1 MAKAILVEGVLTISR
16 FKPKVLV
23 AVGNFP
29 PSHGGGG
36 LRAYR
41 MYKEA
46 GEFFQID
53 LTAATNQGPEAD
65 EKDRVFDGI
74 RVYTINGESPF
85 LIIFLKLGLLFVT
98 CSQKPFDLVHAMGFS
113 KVANAAAIWALVFRI
128 PLIREMTIDTPLPQ
142 NKGFFNKLIFRTF
155 VDAKLLIAISENIYK
170 RFRSQGISSKKI
182 WIRPNPVDISYF
194 KPTDYS
200 FRAKTRKHLQLPDG
214 KVLHLVLGRIQD
226 RKNQTFALESIALLG
241 KQHHLILAGPVYEQ
255 DKTYLS
261 KIQEML
267 VKLGLSERVHIF
279 PYQITD
285 VVPLYNC
292 ADVLWVTSKKEGLPN
307 VLLEALCCGL
317 PCVVNKDLGLE
328 TYLENGRLGRCE
340 ELEPSKF
347 SLAACQVALGLS
359 SPEIRLEGAKIAR
372 KRYESAGINFLFG
385 KILYDVICKSE
396 DLDVTGKNLL

>member
-1 MAKAILVEGVLTISR
+1 MPKALVVEEVLTNSQ
-16 FKPKVLV
+16 FKAKVLV

-53 LTAATNQGPEAD
+53 LAALTNQGPEEN

-74 RVYTINGESPF
+74 RVYTINGESHF
-85 LIIFLKLGLLFVT
+85 LIIFLKLAKIFIT
-98 CSQKPFDLVHAMGFS
+98 CRKKPFDLVHAMGFS
-113 KVANAAAIWALVFRI
+113 KVANAAAVWALLLRI
-128 PLIREMTIDTPLPQ
+128 PLIREMTIDNPLPQ
-142 NKGFFNKLIFRTF
+142 NKGFFNTLIYRTF
-155 VDAKLLIAISENIYK
+155 VDAKLLIAISENIYE
-170 RFRSQGISSKKI
+170 RFRSKGISSKKI

-194 KPTDYS
+194 KPMAYS
-200 FRAKTRKHLQLPDG
+200 FKAKTRKHLQLPSD
-214 KVLHLVLGRIQD
+214 KILHLVLGRIQD
-226 RKNQTFALESIALLG
+226 RKNQTFALESLALLG

-255 DKTYLS
+255 DKTYLA

-267 VKLGLSERVHIF
+267 VKLGLNERVHIF

-328 TYLENGRLGRCE
+328 TYLENGRYGKCE
-340 ELEPSKF
+340 ELVPAKF
-347 SLAACQVALGLS
+347 SLAAREVALDLS
-359 SPEIRLEGAKIAR
+359 SPEIRLEGAKVAR
-372 KRYESAGINFLFG
+372 KRYESVGINFLFG
-385 KILYDVICKSE
+385 KILYDVICESE